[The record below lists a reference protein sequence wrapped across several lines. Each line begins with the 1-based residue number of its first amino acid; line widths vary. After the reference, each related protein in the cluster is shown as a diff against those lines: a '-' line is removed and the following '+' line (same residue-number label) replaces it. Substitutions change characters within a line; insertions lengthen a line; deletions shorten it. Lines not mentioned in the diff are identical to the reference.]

1 MWQIGINSLFLILA
15 FINQMIAVA
24 AVLNK
29 EYTVATYY
37 ILVAIFFLLFA
48 STLQNLFRDK

>member
-1 MWQIGINSLFLILA
+1 MWQIGINALFLILA
-15 FINQMIAVA
+15 FINQIIAVA

-29 EYTVATYY
+29 EYNVATYY

-48 STLQNLFRDK
+48 GTLQNLFRDK